1 MANRKI
7 QDIEGIGPAFGE
19 KLSGAGVT
27 DTDGLLEK
35 GGTRKGRKELAG
47 ASGLS
52 EKQILKFVNMADLFR
67 IKGVGPE
74 YAELLECA
82 GVDTVKELATRKA
95 ENLTAKMLEVN
106 DEKKLTRQPPSE
118 SAVTGWV
125 AEAKDLPR
133 KVEY

>member
-7 QDIEGIGPAFGE
+7 QEIEGIGPAYGE
-19 KLSGAGVT
+19 KLGTAGII

-35 GGTRKGRKELAG
+35 GCTRKGRKELAD
-47 ASGLS
+47 ASGLT

-67 IKGVGPE
+67 IKGVGSE

-82 GVDTVKELATRKA
+82 GVDTVKELATRRA
-95 ENLTAKMLEVN
+95 DNLTAKMLEVN
-106 DEKKLTRQPPSE
+106 EEKKLTRQPPSE

-125 AEAKDLPR
+125 AEAKELPG